1 MTQRMHTARLLA
13 DLDERSRLIDLAVDA
28 DRHAVRPLAYPGR
41 TDLLVDGYGVT
52 VHRSSPA
59 HLTRSTS

>member
-1 MTQRMHTARLLA
+1 MKGPSIIQILA
-13 DLDERSRLIDLAVDA
+13 ATEEQQRLIDLAIDA

-52 VHRSSPA
+52 VDRTRHFPA
-59 HLTRSTS
+59 SD